1 MKNSRKSAKRRSKR
15 APVKPAKPVL
25 PEFNINHP
33 DIAPHIEVA
42 FECGGISYYRFKE
55 GEFKIPVGRHKFVE
69 AYLHQAN
76 MRMDIETLERY
87 LDEIDKHLDTGK
99 LSKVAIASY
108 AIRSRCKMG
117 FEPETIERLA
127 SVVYFD
133 QTEDLSDYKP
143 EYGAHK
149 IELWKKKD
157 FLGFFLTRPIDE
169 LYGLKGIS
177 EESLRSYMTQIEVS
191 KKIIE
196 DLMLDQSPKSS
207 EPS

>member
-1 MKNSRKSAKRRSKR
+1 MTTKRKLKR
-15 APVKPAKPVL
+15 APVKPPKKTL
-25 PEFNINHP
+25 PEFNIHHP
-33 DIAPHIEVA
+33 DIAPNIEIA
-42 FECGGISYYRFKE
+42 FECGGVKYYRFKE

-69 AYLHQAN
+69 AYLHQAE
-76 MRMDIETLERY
+76 MRMDVDTLNRY
-87 LDEIDKHLDTGK
+87 LDEIDKNLDVGK
-99 LSKVAIASY
+99 LSKVAVASY
-108 AIRSRCKMG
+108 AIRSRAKMG

-133 QTEDLSDYKP
+133 DTEDLTDYKP
-143 EYGAHK
+143 EYGTHK
-149 IELWKKKD
+149 IDLWKKKD

-177 EESLRSYMTQIEVS
+177 EESLKNYIQQIEVS

-196 DLMLDQSPKSS
+196 DLMLDPSQKSS

>member
-1 MKNSRKSAKRRSKR
+1 MTTKRKTKRR
-15 APVKPAKPVL
+15 PVKPVKPTL
-25 PEFNINHP
+25 PEFNIHHP
-33 DIAPHIEVA
+33 EIAPHVELA
-42 FECGGISYYRFKE
+42 FECERKFYRFKE

-69 AYLHQAN
+69 AYLHQAE
-76 MRMDIETLERY
+76 MRMDVDTLNRY
-87 LDEIDKHLDTGK
+87 LDEIDKNLDAGK

-108 AIRSRCKMG
+108 AIRSRAKMG

-133 QTEDLSDYKP
+133 ETEDLSDYNP
-143 EYGAHK
+143 DYGTQK

-169 LYGLKGIS
+169 LYGLRGIS
-177 EESLRSYMTQIEVS
+177 EESLKNYIQQIEVS

-196 DLMLDQSPKSS
+196 DLMADQSPKSS